1 MDAIKGNINSILN
14 GYKQFTIPVY
24 QRPYS
29 WGIEQCEKLWNDIVE
44 MQKKNRIGHF
54 VGSIV
59 NIAEQAMPTGVQKY
73 MIIDGQQR
81 MTTLTLLLIA
91 IRDYGYKNEQDQSIN
106 ANSINGM
113 CIQNDY
119 AIGEEKYK
127 MLLTKKDKEV
137 LIKLI
142 DRVPIQEV
150 KSSKIIEN
158 YNFFI
163 KKINSEELMPFQILE
178 GIGKLQIV
186 NITLDRI
193 QDDPQL
199 IFESLNSTGM
209 DLSKSDLIRNYILM
223 GLSQDEQESV
233 YKNYW
238 YPMENL
244 FDYSKQSLLMDK
256 FFKHYLTFKYGRIPV
271 ESKIYE
277 EFKNYYKDKSYASV
291 LEVSKELYKCAKYYT
306 SIYYSNSG
314 DIELDYVLKDIK
326 SLNMDVASPFLIKV
340 YYDYESNVISK
351 NEFIEVL
358 RLSENYVFRR
368 SICEIPTNSMNKT
381 FNMAIRNIKIDNYIN
396 SIRAF
401 FIMLD
406 SYKRLPLDD
415 EFIKELKNRDIY
427 NMRIRNYILSKFEN
441 FNNKSHITIENF
453 TVEHIMPQNKNLNE
467 IWKKDLGENYK
478 EIQKEYLHTI
488 GNLTLTA
495 YNSEM
500 SDRAFGEK
508 LNMVGGFK
516 ESALRLNSY
525 VVKQITWNKDTIEE
539 RANEI
544 CELAKLIW
552 EYPKLSKEEISEF
565 LSESEE
571 EIYSIDSYEYI
582 SGDNI
587 ELYKA
592 LEKRILNI
600 SSDVKREFKKL
611 YIAYKVESNFI
622 DIIPRKSKLR
632 LIINM
637 KYKDVVDPYDIC
649 IDVSNK
655 GKWGNGDTEI
665 WYDNINQLDNIMDI
679 IKQSYEKQLE
689 YGM

>member
-1 MDAIKGNINSILN
+1 M
-14 GYKQFTIPVY
+14 
-24 QRPYS
+24 
-29 WGIEQCEKLWNDIVE
+29 
-44 MQKKNRIGHF
+44 
-54 VGSIV
+54 
-59 NIAEQAMPTGVQKY
+59 
-73 MIIDGQQR
+73 
-81 MTTLTLLLIA
+81 
-91 IRDYGYKNEQDQSIN
+91 
-106 ANSINGM
+106 
-113 CIQNDY
+113 
-119 AIGEEKYK
+119 
-127 MLLTKKDKEV
+127 
-137 LIKLI
+137 
-142 DRVPIQEV
+142 
-150 KSSKIIEN
+150 
-158 YNFFI
+158 
-163 KKINSEELMPFQILE
+163 
-178 GIGKLQIV
+178 
-186 NITLDRI
+186 
-193 QDDPQL
+193 
-199 IFESLNSTGM
+199 
-209 DLSKSDLIRNYILM
+209 
-223 GLSQDEQESV
+223 
-233 YKNYW
+233 
-238 YPMENL
+238 
-244 FDYSKQSLLMDK
+244 
-256 FFKHYLTFKYGRIPV
+256 
-271 ESKIYE
+271 
-277 EFKNYYKDKSYASV
+277 
-291 LEVSKELYKCAKYYT
+291 EVSKELYKCAKYYT
-306 SIYYSNSG
+306 SIYYLNSG

-326 SLNMDVASPFLIKV
+326 SLNMDIASPFLIKV

-441 FNNKSHITIENF
+441 FNNKYHITIENF

-467 IWKKDLGENYK
+467 TWKKDLGENYK

-525 VVKQITWNKDTIEE
+525 VVKQITWNKDTIDE
-539 RANEI
+539 RANEL

-632 LIINM
+632 LIVNM
-637 KYKDVVDPYDIC
+637 KYKDVVDPYGIC